1 MVLDAERDRC
11 LAQAAQQCAVAVFT
25 FLSASHAVHDS
36 FQRASAMTPQD
47 FALQLA
53 PTTVASGEQQ
63 QLGTPVKEA
72 HKSLSF
78 PAMAADSN
86 LWSPVALFQQPVGST
101 RSTGRGGGGGGPH
114 SPPKASAPPPPLFDA
129 VPLGAQLHAVPSGG
143 GWLAKTGSNVHSEY
157 QRHAAGLVH
166 WTSEVS
172 ANMAAMGGGIGAH
185 TGNAAVPAAPAAGSP
200 ISSPRAAALMAVCR
214 DGTGAATLA
223 RLTSN
228 LSSHHSACPPLTS
241 GPTPAVTGAAAAAA
255 APGAAAPRL
264 AHQRSDLAELAQL
277 AEDEEC
283 KAAAGATVSDAA
295 PADSAAWAAVE
306 AGGGGVR
313 QAMAAQRV
321 SASGSREHQ
330 QEGGSDPQAQHSG
343 AGSRAKR
350 ESEGEESNEDQQ
362 RQAASK
368 RRRVASNSLLGERV
382 VDVVAAAAPTAA
394 EGMLH

>member
-1 MVLDAERDRC
+1 
-11 LAQAAQQCAVAVFT
+11 
-25 FLSASHAVHDS
+25 
-36 FQRASAMTPQD
+36 MTPQD
-47 FALQLA
+47 LAPQLA
-53 PTTVASGEQQ
+53 PTTAAAGEQQ

-72 HKSLSF
+72 HNSLSF

-114 SPPKASAPPPPLFDA
+114 SPPKPSAPPPPLFDA

-172 ANMAAMGGGIGAH
+172 ANMAAMGGGIGTH
-185 TGNAAVPAAPAAGSP
+185 TGSAAAPAAPAAGSP

-214 DGTGAATLA
+214 DETGAATLA

-228 LSSHHSACPPLTS
+228 LSSHHSACPPLAL
-241 GPTPAVTGAAAAAA
+241 GPTPALAAAAAAAAAA
-255 APGAAAPRL
+255 APAAAAPRL

-283 KAAAGATVSDAA
+283 EAAAAATVPGAA

-306 AGGGGVR
+306 AVGGGVH
-313 QAMAAQRV
+313 QAMAAQRA

-350 ESEGEESNEDQQ
+350 DSEGEESNEDQQ

-368 RRRVASNSLLGERV
+368 RRRVGSNSPLGERIA
-382 VDVVAAAAPTAA
+382 DVVAVAAPTAA
-394 EGMLH
+394 ERMPH